1 MSEKSHIVGFIG
13 LGKMGKSMVMRLLR
27 AGYSPIVFDLN
38 LAKMENL
45 ISLGARAAVSNQE
58 LANKAEIIISMLQ
71 GPVENEALL
80 IGENGILG
88 SMKDKTYIDMST
100 TSVASTIK
108 LSLLVEQ
115 AGGVMLDAPVS
126 GGMSGAKDGTLSM
139 MVGGREDVFLRLK
152 ELLSVFSNKI
162 YYVGPSGRG
171 IKFKL
176 LNNLIYSINMCAL
189 AEGIVLGEKLG
200 FSLSELVNILGSGS
214 ASSYCIHHKANQYIL
229 PNNFSKGFSIMGLLK
244 DLNFALDMA
253 KEENF
258 AFRLGELAREY
269 YVMAESAGLRDKD
282 NSAVIQL
289 FRNK

>member
-1 MSEKSHIVGFIG
+1 MSEKNHIVGFIG